1 MQRDLNT
8 MDSLAR
14 KSNDEYMR
22 YKLFCYYNC
31 VTELYDRSLTN
42 LRSKHDPTEA
52 YITGHV
58 RCLSS
63 AFAAR
68 KYKFICKIAEENKI
82 EILGTGNKY
91 HLSAQGW
98 IDEYKRL
105 ADNGEMDFILKKEK
119 DGRSGTN

>member
-1 MQRDLNT
+1 
-8 MDSLAR
+8 MDSLER
-14 KSNDEYMR
+14 KNNDEFEYMR

-31 VTELYDRSLTN
+31 VTELYDRDLTD
-42 LRSKHDPTEA
+42 LRSEHDPTEA
-52 YITGHV
+52 YITGHA
-58 RCLSS
+58 RYLSS

-68 KYKFICKIAEENKI
+68 KYKFICKVAKENKI

-105 ADNGEMDFILKKEK
+105 MDNGEMDFIFEKEK
-119 DGRSGTN
+119 HE